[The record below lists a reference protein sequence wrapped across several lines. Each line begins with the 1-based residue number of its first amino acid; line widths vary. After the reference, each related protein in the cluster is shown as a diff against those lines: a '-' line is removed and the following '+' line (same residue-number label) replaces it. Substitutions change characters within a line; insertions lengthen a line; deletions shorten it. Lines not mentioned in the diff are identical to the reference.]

1 MPQKSAMTTET
12 PKKTTMK
19 KNTGKSA
26 IKTSVPTLDLTPVEA
41 MLPTPP
47 SVELTSPDVLP
58 PLTVVDFTQVD
69 AELTQVV
76 PDEPDQISI
85 QFDGIVQ
92 TLSTFRQSITA
103 LQTQIRGLEKCVRK
117 EVKGLRKE
125 ASKNRN
131 KGNRKP
137 SGFAKPSRVTDELC
151 VFMNR
156 DKGTEIARTEVTQ
169 FLIKYI
175 NENSLQFAENKKVI
189 LPDAT
194 LKKLLD
200 VKDGEEVTYFNL
212 QGLMNKHFIKKADI
226 PLDTSI
232 TTSV

>member
-1 MPQKSAMTTET
+1 MPRKTAMTTET
-12 PKKTTMK
+12 KTPVKKTT
-19 KNTGKSA
+19 NIVVEPA
-26 IKTSVPTLDLTPVEA
+26 TPAVVES
-41 MLPTPP
+41 TP
-47 SVELTSPDVLP
+47 SSELAP
-58 PLTVVDFTQVD
+58 VDFTQVD
-69 AELTQVV
+69 AEITTV
-76 PDEPDQISI
+76 PEEPDQIGI

-117 EVKGLRKE
+117 EMKTLKKE

-137 SGFAKPSRVTDELC
+137 SGFAKPSRVSDELC
-151 VFMNR
+151 TFMNK

-175 NENSLQFAENKKVI
+175 NEHSLQYAENKKVI
-189 LPDAT
+189 IPDAT
-194 LKKLLD
+194 LKKLLE

-212 QGLMNKHFIKKADI
+212 QGLMNKHFIKNTPAVVQQ
-226 PLDTSI
+226 T
-232 TTSV
+232 V

>member
-1 MPQKSAMTTET
+1 MPAKKTMTTE
-12 PKKTTMK
+12 KTTDK
-19 KNTGKSA
+19 TTDKTTENNTSTVVEN
-26 IKTSVPTLDLTPVEA
+26 TSITPQVP
-41 MLPTPP
+41 
-47 SVELTSPDVLP
+47 
-58 PLTVVDFTQVD
+58 VDFTQVD
-69 AELTQVV
+69 AEVIQSL
-76 PDEPDQISI
+76 PDEPDQITI

-151 VFMNR
+151 IFMNR

-226 PLDTSI
+226 PTDATIS
-232 TTSV
+232 TSV

>member
-1 MPQKSAMTTET
+1 MTTE
-12 PKKTTMK
+12 KTTTK
-19 KNTGKSA
+19 D
-26 IKTSVPTLDLTPVEA
+26 SVPVEKIVVNNID
-41 MLPTPP
+41 PSPP
-47 SVELTSPDVLP
+47 IP
-58 PLTVVDFTQVD
+58 VDFTQVD
-69 AELTQVV
+69 AEVGQNL
-76 PDEPDQISI
+76 PEEPDQITI

-117 EVKGLRKE
+117 EVKVLRKE
-125 ASKNRN
+125 ATKNRN

-137 SGFAKPSRVTDELC
+137 SGFAKPSKVTDELC
-151 VFMNR
+151 MFMNK

-175 NENSLQFAENKKVI
+175 TDNSLQFAENKKII

-200 VKDGEEVTYFNL
+200 VKDGDEVTYFNL
-212 QGLMNKHFIKKADI
+212 QGLMNKHFVKAI
-226 PLDTSI
+226 SSKTV
-232 TTSV
+232 TTSTA